1 MRGALKKRY
10 HLFSHKLLLSNITFL
25 SLCLSVSLSLSV
37 CVWCV
42 CDFLIY
48 TICVFIFCVSQEG
61 LSFTESNEPILWLL
75 KVSNF
80 WKEKI
85 FLTFVKYI
93 FNTSEWLI
101 QRDIGNC
108 WEHMTGDVNVYFC
121 VSLLVYIQYIFC
133 VCICLWEWY

>member
-1 MRGALKKRY
+1 MTGALKKRY
-10 HLFSHKLLLSNITFL
+10 HLFLHKLLLSNITFL
-25 SLCLSVSLSLSV
+25 SLSLTFSLSV

-42 CDFLIY
+42 CVFLIY

-85 FLTFVKYI
+85 FLTFVKSI
-93 FNTSEWLI
+93 FDTSEWLI
-101 QRDIGNC
+101 QRDRGNC
-108 WEHMTGDVNVYFC
+108 CEHMTVDVNVYLC

-133 VCICLWEWY
+133 VCICLWEGY